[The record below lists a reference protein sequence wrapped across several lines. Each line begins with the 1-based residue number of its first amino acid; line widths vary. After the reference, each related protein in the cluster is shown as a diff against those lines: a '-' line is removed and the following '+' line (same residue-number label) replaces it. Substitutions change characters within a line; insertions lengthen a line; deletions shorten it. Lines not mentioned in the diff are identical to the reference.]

1 MLFRQSSQTSIKPY
15 KQIEMV
21 PLGDGIHLPLLVGE
35 NTEVKHNLAEV
46 VSNNTTDNG
55 GDNVYSRR

>member
-1 MLFRQSSQTSIKPY
+1 
-15 KQIEMV
+15 MV

-46 VSNNTTDNG
+46 VSHNTTDNG